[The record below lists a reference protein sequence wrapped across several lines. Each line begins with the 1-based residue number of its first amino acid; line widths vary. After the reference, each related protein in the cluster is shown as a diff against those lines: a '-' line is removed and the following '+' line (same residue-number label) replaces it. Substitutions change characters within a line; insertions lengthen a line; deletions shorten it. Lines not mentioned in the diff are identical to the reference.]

1 VRLIKTHM
9 MVPFYMCNKIDLIQ
23 NLKHQIEANE
33 IQISKLEYEN
43 EQFVEMMTVK
53 EMAEKDIQMLKQE
66 LLNDKVEHNKFK
78 MMYNSSTFDNYEQ
91 SLKDANSNLCE
102 AKEQIENLLESHKE
116 DINNVP
122 FFFNYYID

>member
-1 VRLIKTHM
+1 M
-9 MVPFYMCNKIDLIQ
+9 MVPYNVYNKIDLIQ
-23 NLKHQIEANE
+23 NLKHQIEANK
-33 IQISKLEYEN
+33 IQISKLESEN
-43 EQFVEMMTVK
+43 EQFVEMKTMK
-53 EMAEKDIQMLKQE
+53 EIAEKDIQMLKQE
-66 LLNDKVEHNKFK
+66 LLNVKVEHNKFK

>member
-1 VRLIKTHM
+1 
-9 MVPFYMCNKIDLIQ
+9 MCNKIDLIQ